1 MSADLWMLLAFAGLL
16 IAGVPVAFSLGL
28 AGAVGILSGLSPA
41 MLATLGTNTYNSIAK
56 YPLIA
61 IPLFILTGLIFERS
75 GVALRLVRF
84 AQALIGPRHG
94 GLALVAVLVCMIMGG
109 MSGSGPAD
117 AAAVAMV
124 MLPSMTKAGYPRPFS
139 ATLIAA
145 SASTAILIPPSV
157 ALILYSIVVPGVDL
171 RALFAAGL
179 FPGVLAGLAL
189 LVPALLVSKRYG
201 WEGRGWEGRGWEGGA
216 PVAGAERLG
225 VGETFKQALPAL
237 FAPVLIL
244 GGLRS
249 GLFTPTEAAVVAVAY
264 GVVIGLF
271 VTRELGW
278 RDLWAL
284 FGEAA
289 VISGVVML
297 IIALAGIFA
306 WAGTMLGTFRHLAEW
321 IISLSD
327 SGVVL
332 LVLVMLAVL
341 AAGMLLDA
349 ISIYLIMMPIL
360 IPVMQHFEWN
370 PVWFGILLAMNIAI
384 GQFTPPVAVN
394 LMVTTEVAKI
404 RLEQTV
410 GWALLFVAA
419 MAGALALVAVFPEIA
434 LWLPRVLGYNVG

>member
-1 MSADLWMLLAFAGLL
+1 MSPDLWMLLAFAGLL

-28 AGAVGILSGLSPA
+28 AGAVGILAGLPPA

-124 MLPSMTKAGYPRPFS
+124 MLPSMTKAGYPKPFS

-179 FPGVLAGLAL
+179 FPGILAGLAL
-189 LVPALLVSKRYG
+189 LVPALIVSKRH
-201 WEGRGWEGRGWEGGA
+201 GWEGGT
-216 PVAGAERLG
+216 PVEGAERLK

-271 VTRELGW
+271 VTREIGV
-278 RDLWAL
+278 RDLWRL

-306 WAGTMLGTFRHLAEW
+306 WAGTMLGTFRDMAQW
-321 IISLSD
+321 IIALTD
-327 SGVVL
+327 NGVL
-332 LVLVMLAVL
+332 LLILIMLAVL

-349 ISIYLIMMPIL
+349 ISIYLILMPIL

-419 MAGALALVAVFPEIA
+419 MAGALALVAIFPEIA
-434 LWLPRVLGYNVG
+434 LWLPRTLGYNVG

>member
-1 MSADLWMLLAFAGLL
+1 MTPDVWMLIAFLVLL
-16 IAGVPVAFSLGL
+16 VAGVPVAFSLGL
-28 AGAVGILSGLSPA
+28 SGAVGIVTGLSPA
-41 MLATLGTNTYNSIAK
+41 MLATLGTNTYNSVAK

-61 IPLFILTGLIFERS
+61 IPLFILTGLIFERA
-75 GVALRLVRF
+75 GVAARLVRF

-94 GLALVAVLVCMIMGG
+94 GLAVVAVVVCMIMGG

-124 MLPSMTKAGYPRPFS
+124 MLPSMTRAGYPRPFS
-139 ATLIAA
+139 ATLIAS

-179 FPGVLAGLAL
+179 FPGVLAGASL
-189 LVPALLVSKRYG
+189 LIPALWLSRRYG
-201 WEGRGWEGRGWEGGA
+201 WED
-216 PVAGAERLG
+216 PAEMERPPIG
-225 VGETFKQALPAL
+225 KSFREALPAL
-237 FAPVLIL
+237 FAPVIIL

-264 GVVIGLF
+264 GILVGL
-271 VTRELGW
+271 VLTRELSLK
-278 RDLWAL
+278 DLWGL
-284 FGEAA
+284 MGEAA
-289 VISGVVML
+289 VVSGVVML

-306 WAGTMLGTFRHLAEW
+306 WSGTMLGTFRHLAEW
-321 IISLSD
+321 VIGLSD
-327 SGVVL
+327 NGTL
-332 LVLVMLAVL
+332 LLLLIMLAVL

-360 IPVMQHFEWN
+360 IPVMQHFGWN

-394 LMVTTEVAKI
+394 LMVTTEVAKV
-404 RLEQTV
+404 RLEQTL
-410 GWALLFVAA
+410 GWAMVFVVA
-419 MAGALALVAVFPEIA
+419 MASALALVVIFPEIA
-434 LWLPRVLGYNVG
+434 LWLPRVLGYNV

>member
-1 MSADLWMLLAFAGLL
+1 MMSPDLWMLLAFAGLL

-28 AGAVGILSGLSPA
+28 AGAVGILAGLPPA

-124 MLPSMTKAGYPRPFS
+124 MLPSMTKAGYPKPFS

-179 FPGVLAGLAL
+179 FPGILAGLAL

-201 WEGRGWEGRGWEGGA
+201 WEGRGWEGGT
-216 PVAGAERLG
+216 PVEGAERLK

-284 FGEAA
+284 LGEAA

-306 WAGTMLGTFRHLAEW
+306 WAGTMLGTFRDMAQW
-321 IISLSD
+321 IIALTD
-327 SGVVL
+327 NGVL
-332 LVLVMLAVL
+332 LLILIMLAVL

-349 ISIYLIMMPIL
+349 ISIYLILMPIL

-384 GQFTPPVAVN
+384 GHFTPPVAVN

-410 GWALLFVAA
+410 GWALLFVMA

-434 LWLPRVLGYNVG
+434 LWLPRTLGYNVG

>member
-1 MSADLWMLLAFAGLL
+1 MTPDVWMILAFAGLL
-16 IAGVPVAFSLGL
+16 IAGVPVAFSLAL
-28 AGAVGILSGLSPA
+28 SGAVGIVLGLSPD

-61 IPLFILTGLIFERS
+61 IPLFILTGLIFERA

-124 MLPSMTKAGYPRPFS
+124 MLPSMTKAGYPKPFS

-189 LVPALLVSKRYG
+189 LVPAMLVAKRYG
-201 WEGRGWEGRGWEGGA
+201 WEGTPVEGTEKLTVRG
-216 PVAGAERLG
+216 
-225 VGETFKQALPAL
+225 TFREALPAL

-264 GVVIGLF
+264 GAVVGLF
-271 VTRELGW
+271 LTRELTL
-278 RDLWAL
+278 RDVWELL
-284 FGEAA
+284 GEAA
-289 VISGVVML
+289 IISGVVML

-306 WAGTMLGTFRHLAEW
+306 WSGTMLGTFRHLAEW
-321 IISLSD
+321 IISLTD
-327 SGVVL
+327 NGVL
-332 LVLVMLAVL
+332 LLILVMLAVL
-341 AAGMLLDA
+341 VAGMLLDA

-404 RLEQTV
+404 RLEHTI
-410 GWALLFVAA
+410 GWALLFVVA
-419 MAGALALVAVFPEIA
+419 MGCALALVAIFPSIA
-434 LWLPRVLGYNVG
+434 LWLPTVLGYNV

>member
-1 MSADLWMLLAFAGLL
+1 MSPDLWMLLAFAGLL

-61 IPLFILTGLIFERS
+61 IPLFILTGLIFERA
-75 GVALRLVRF
+75 GVAARLVRF

-179 FPGVLAGLAL
+179 FPGILAGLAL
-189 LVPALLVSKRYG
+189 LGPALLVSRRYG
-201 WEGRGWEGRGWEGGA
+201 WEGSGWEGGT
-216 PVAGAERLG
+216 PVEGAEHPR
-225 VGETFKQALPAL
+225 VGESFKQALPAL
-237 FAPVLIL
+237 FAPVVIL

-264 GVVIGLF
+264 GALVGLF
-271 VTRELGW
+271 LTREMRW
-278 RDLWAL
+278 RDLWEL
-284 FGEAA
+284 LGEAA

-321 IISLSD
+321 IVGLSD
-327 SGVVL
+327 SGPLL

-341 AAGMLLDA
+341 VAGMLLDA

-360 IPVMQHFEWN
+360 IPVMQHFGWN

-394 LMVTTEVAKI
+394 LMVTTEVAKV
-404 RLEQTV
+404 RLEQTL

-419 MAGALALVAVFPEIA
+419 MAGALVLVALFPEIA
-434 LWLPRVLGYNVG
+434 LWLPRVLGYNLG

>member
-1 MSADLWMLLAFAGLL
+1 MSPDLWMLLAFVGLL
-16 IAGVPVAFSLGL
+16 VAGVPVAFSLGL
-28 AGAVGILSGLSPA
+28 SGAVGIVTGLSPA

-179 FPGVLAGLAL
+179 FPGILAGLAL
-189 LVPALLVSKRYG
+189 LVPALLVSRRYG
-201 WEGRGWEGRGWEGGA
+201 WEGGDALVDSADRPA
-216 PVAGAERLG
+216 
-225 VGETFKQALPAL
+225 VGKAFKQALPAL

-264 GVVIGLF
+264 GLLVGLY
-271 VTRELGW
+271 VTRELTL

-306 WAGTMLGTFRHLAEW
+306 WAGTMLGTFRELAEW
-321 IISLSD
+321 IIGLTD
-327 SGVVL
+327 NGTWML
-332 LVLVMLAVL
+332 ILIMLAVL
-341 AAGMLLDA
+341 LAGTLLDA
-349 ISIYLIMMPIL
+349 ISIYLILMPIL

-370 PVWFGILLAMNIAI
+370 PVWFGILMAMNIAI

-394 LMVTTEVAKI
+394 LMVTTEIAKI
-404 RLEQTV
+404 RLEQTI
-410 GWALLFVAA
+410 GWALMFVVA
-419 MAGALALVAVFPEIA
+419 MGGALALVAVFPEIA
-434 LWLPRVLGYNVG
+434 LWLPRVLGYNL

>member
-1 MSADLWMLLAFAGLL
+1 MTPDIWMILAFAGLL
-16 IAGVPVAFSLGL
+16 IAGVPVAFSLAL
-28 AGAVGILSGLSPA
+28 SGAVGIVLGLSPD

-61 IPLFILTGLIFERS
+61 IPLFILTGLIFERA

-124 MLPSMTKAGYPRPFS
+124 MLPSMTKAGYPKPFS

-157 ALILYSIVVPGVDL
+157 ALILYSIVVPSVDL

-189 LVPALLVSKRYG
+189 LVPAMLAAKRYG
-201 WEGRGWEGRGWEGGA
+201 WEGT
-216 PVAGAERLG
+216 PVEGAERLTVRG
-225 VGETFKQALPAL
+225 TFREALPAL

-264 GVVIGLF
+264 GAVVGLF
-271 VTRELGW
+271 LTRELTL
-278 RDLWAL
+278 RDVWELL
-284 FGEAA
+284 GEAA
-289 VISGVVML
+289 IISGVVML

-306 WAGTMLGTFRHLAEW
+306 WTGTMLGTFRHLAEW
-321 IISLSD
+321 IIGLTD
-327 SGVVL
+327 NGVLL

-341 AAGMLLDA
+341 VAGMLLDA

-404 RLEQTV
+404 RLEHTL
-410 GWALLFVAA
+410 GWALLFVVA
-419 MAGALALVAVFPEIA
+419 MGGALALVAIFPGIA
-434 LWLPRVLGYNVG
+434 LWLPTVLGYNV

>member
-1 MSADLWMLLAFAGLL
+1 MTPDLWMLVTFLAFLL
-16 IAGVPVAFSLGL
+16 VGVPVAFSLGL
-28 AGAVGILSGLSPA
+28 SGAVGIIAGLPPA
-41 MLATLGTNTYNSIAK
+41 MLSTLGTNTYNSIAK

-75 GVALRLVRF
+75 GVAARLVRF

-94 GLALVAVLVCMIMGG
+94 GLAVVAVLVCMIMGG

-124 MLPSMTKAGYPRPFS
+124 MLPSMAKAGYPKPFS

-179 FPGVLAGLAL
+179 FPGILAGLSL
-189 LVPALLVSKRYG
+189 LIPALWLSRR
-201 WEGRGWEGRGWEGGA
+201 RGWEKPDG
-216 PVAGAERLG
+216 VERPPLG
-225 VGETFKQALPAL
+225 ESFRQAIPAL

-264 GVVIGLF
+264 GVVIGLWW
-271 VTRELGW
+271 TRELSL

-284 FGEAA
+284 LGEAA
-289 VISGVVML
+289 VISGIVML

-321 IISLSD
+321 VIGLTD
-327 SGVVL
+327 NGALL

-360 IPVMQHFEWN
+360 IPVMQHFDWN

-394 LMVTTEVAKI
+394 LMVTAEVARI

-410 GWALLFVAA
+410 GWALLFVFA
-419 MAGALALVAVFPEIA
+419 MGSALAVVALFPEIA
-434 LWLPRVLGYNVG
+434 LWLPRVLGYNV

>member
-1 MSADLWMLLAFAGLL
+1 MSPDLWMLLAFAGFL
-16 IAGVPVAFSLGL
+16 IAGVPVAFSLAL
-28 AGAVGILSGLSPA
+28 AGATGILAGLSPA

-124 MLPSMTKAGYPRPFS
+124 MLPSMTKAGYPKPFS

-179 FPGVLAGLAL
+179 FPGILAGLAL
-189 LVPALLVSKRYG
+189 LVPALIVSRRYG
-201 WEGRGWEGRGWEGGA
+201 WEGRSWEGGMS
-216 PVAGAERLG
+216 VAGAERLR

-237 FAPVLIL
+237 FAPILIL

-370 PVWFGILLAMNIAI
+370 PVWFGILLAMNVAI

-410 GWALLFVAA
+410 GWALLFVVA

-434 LWLPRVLGYNVG
+434 LWLPRTLGYNVG

>member
-1 MSADLWMLLAFAGLL
+1 MMSPDIWMILAFAGLL
-16 IAGVPVAFSLGL
+16 IAGVPVAFSLAL
-28 AGAVGILSGLSPA
+28 SGAVGIMVGLSPD
-41 MLATLGTNTYNSIAK
+41 MLATMGTNTYNSIAK

-61 IPLFILTGLIFERS
+61 IPLFILTGLIFERA
-75 GVALRLVRF
+75 GVAIRLVRF

-94 GLALVAVLVCMIMGG
+94 GLALVAVLVCMMMGG

-124 MLPSMTKAGYPRPFS
+124 MLPSMTKAGYPKPFS

-179 FPGVLAGLAL
+179 FPGILAGLAL
-189 LVPALLVSKRYG
+189 LVPAMLVSRQ
-201 WEGRGWEGRGWEGGA
+201 RGWEGSPGSTGGEG
-216 PVAGAERLG
+216 VEWLSIRT
-225 VGETFKQALPAL
+225 TFRQALPAL

-264 GVVIGLF
+264 GAAVGLLL
-271 VTRELGW
+271 TREMTLK
-278 RDLWAL
+278 DLWEL
-284 FGEAA
+284 LGEAA
-289 VISGVVML
+289 IISGVVML

-321 IISLSD
+321 IIGLTD
-327 SGVVL
+327 NGVLL

-341 AAGMLLDA
+341 IAGMLLDA

-410 GWALLFVAA
+410 GWALLFVLA
-419 MAGALALVAVFPEIA
+419 MAAALALVAVFPGIA
-434 LWLPRVLGYNVG
+434 LWLPTMLGYNV

>member
-1 MSADLWMLLAFAGLL
+1 MTPDIWMILAFAGLL
-16 IAGVPVAFSLGL
+16 IAGVPVAFSLAL
-28 AGAVGILSGLSPA
+28 SGAVGIVLGLSPD

-61 IPLFILTGLIFERS
+61 IPLFILTGLIFERA

-124 MLPSMTKAGYPRPFS
+124 MLPSMTKAGYPKPFS

-189 LVPALLVSKRYG
+189 LVPAMLAAKRYG
-201 WEGRGWEGRGWEGGA
+201 WEGT
-216 PVAGAERLG
+216 PVEGAERLTVRG
-225 VGETFKQALPAL
+225 TFREALPAL

-264 GVVIGLF
+264 GAVVGLF
-271 VTRELGW
+271 LTRELTL
-278 RDLWAL
+278 RDVWELL
-284 FGEAA
+284 GEAA
-289 VISGVVML
+289 IISGVVML

-321 IISLSD
+321 IIGLTD
-327 SGVVL
+327 NGVLL

-341 AAGMLLDA
+341 VAGMLLDA

-404 RLEQTV
+404 RLEHTL
-410 GWALLFVAA
+410 GWALLFVVA
-419 MAGALALVAVFPEIA
+419 MGGALALVAIFPGIA
-434 LWLPRVLGYNVG
+434 LWLPTVLGYNV

>member
-1 MSADLWMLLAFAGLL
+1 MTPDVWMLIAFLVLL

-28 AGAVGILSGLSPA
+28 SGAVGIVTGLSPA
-41 MLATLGTNTYNSIAK
+41 MLATLGTNTYNSVAK

-61 IPLFILTGLIFERS
+61 IPLFILTGLIFERA
-75 GVALRLVRF
+75 GVAARLVRF

-94 GLALVAVLVCMIMGG
+94 GLAVVAVVVCMIMGG

-124 MLPSMTKAGYPRPFS
+124 MLPSMTRAGYPRPFS
-139 ATLIAA
+139 ATLIAS

-179 FPGVLAGLAL
+179 FPGVLAGASL
-189 LVPALLVSKRYG
+189 LIPALWLSRRFG
-201 WEGRGWEGRGWEGGA
+201 WED
-216 PVAGAERLG
+216 PAEMERPPIG
-225 VGETFKQALPAL
+225 KSFREALPAL
-237 FAPVLIL
+237 FAPVIIL

-264 GVVIGLF
+264 GILVGL
-271 VTRELGW
+271 VLTRELSLK
-278 RDLWAL
+278 DLWGL
-284 FGEAA
+284 MGEAA
-289 VISGVVML
+289 VVSGVVML

-306 WAGTMLGTFRHLAEW
+306 WSGTMLGTFRHLAEW
-321 IISLSD
+321 VIGLSD
-327 SGVVL
+327 NGTL
-332 LVLVMLAVL
+332 LLLLSMLAVL

-360 IPVMQHFEWN
+360 IPVMQHFGWN

-394 LMVTTEVAKI
+394 LMVTTEVAKV

-410 GWALLFVAA
+410 GWAMVFVAA
-419 MAGALALVAVFPEIA
+419 MASALALVVIFPEIA
-434 LWLPRVLGYNVG
+434 LWLPRVLGYNV

>member
-1 MSADLWMLLAFAGLL
+1 MNPDLWMLLAFAGLL

-28 AGAVGILSGLSPA
+28 SGAVGILAGLSPA

-61 IPLFILTGLIFERS
+61 IPLFILTGLIFERA
-75 GVALRLVRF
+75 GVAARLVRF

-124 MLPSMTKAGYPRPFS
+124 MLPSMTRAGYPRPFS

-189 LVPALLVSKRYG
+189 LVPALLVSRRYG
-201 WEGRGWEGRGWEGGA
+201 WEGGT
-216 PVAGAERLG
+216 PVEGAEHPR
-225 VGETFKQALPAL
+225 VGESFRQALPAL

-264 GVVIGLF
+264 GTLVGLF
-271 VTRELGW
+271 LTREMRW
-278 RDLWAL
+278 RDLWSL
-284 FGEAA
+284 LGEAA

-321 IISLSD
+321 IVGLSD
-327 SGVVL
+327 SGPLL
-332 LVLVMLAVL
+332 LVLIMLAVL
-341 AAGMLLDA
+341 VAGMLLDA

-360 IPVMQHFEWN
+360 IPVMQHFGWN

-394 LMVTTEVAKI
+394 LMVTTEVAKV

-419 MAGALALVAVFPEIA
+419 MASALALVAVFPEIA
-434 LWLPRVLGYNVG
+434 LWLPRVLGYNLG

>member
-1 MSADLWMLLAFAGLL
+1 MTPDLWMLAAFLL
-16 IAGVPVAFSLGL
+16 LLVAGVPVAFSLGL
-28 AGAVGILSGLSPA
+28 SGAVGIITGLSPA
-41 MLATLGTNTYNSIAK
+41 MLATLGTNTYNSVAK

-61 IPLFILTGLIFERS
+61 IPLFILTGLIFERA
-75 GVALRLVRF
+75 GVAARLVRF
-84 AQALIGPRHG
+84 AQALVGPRHG
-94 GLALVAVLVCMIMGG
+94 GLAVVAVVVCMIMGG

-124 MLPSMTKAGYPRPFS
+124 MLPSMTRAGYPRPFS
-139 ATLIAA
+139 ATLIAS

-179 FPGVLAGLAL
+179 FPGVLAGASL
-189 LVPALLVSKRYG
+189 LIPALWLSRHYG
-201 WEGRGWEGRGWEGGA
+201 WEDPRD
-216 PVAGAERLG
+216 VERPPIG
-225 VGETFKQALPAL
+225 KSFREALPAL
-237 FAPVLIL
+237 FAPVIIL

-264 GVVIGLF
+264 GVIVGLV
-271 VTRELGW
+271 VTRELSLK
-278 RDLWAL
+278 DLWGL
-284 FGEAA
+284 MGEAA
-289 VISGVVML
+289 IVSGVVML

-306 WAGTMLGTFRHLAEW
+306 WSGTMLGTFRHLAEW
-321 IISLSD
+321 VIGLSD
-327 SGVVL
+327 NGALL
-332 LVLVMLAVL
+332 LVLIMLAVL

-360 IPVMQHFEWN
+360 IPVMQHFGWN

-394 LMVTTEVAKI
+394 LMVTTEVAKV

-410 GWALLFVAA
+410 GWALIFVAA
-419 MAGALALVAVFPEIA
+419 MASALALVAIFPEIA
-434 LWLPRVLGYNVG
+434 LWLPRILGYNV

>member
-1 MSADLWMLLAFAGLL
+1 MSPDLWMLLAFAVLL
-16 IAGVPVAFSLGL
+16 VAGVPVAFSLGL
-28 AGAVGILSGLSPA
+28 AGAVGIMAGLSPD
-41 MLATLGTNTYNSIAK
+41 MLATLGMNTYNSVAK

-61 IPLFILTGLIFERS
+61 IPLFILTGLIFERA
-75 GVALRLVRF
+75 GVAARLVRF
-84 AQALIGPRHG
+84 ARALIGPRHG

-124 MLPSMTKAGYPRPFS
+124 MLPSMTRAGYPRPFS

-179 FPGVLAGLAL
+179 FPGVLAGMAL
-189 LVPALLVSKRYG
+189 LVPAWWLSRRHG
-201 WEGRGWEGRGWEGGA
+201 WEA
-216 PVAGAERLG
+216 PEEAEREPLG
-225 VGETFKQALPAL
+225 ESFRQAIPAL

-264 GVVIGLF
+264 GTVVGLWL
-271 VTRELGW
+271 TRELRW
-278 RDLWAL
+278 RDLWEL

-297 IIALAGIFA
+297 IISLAGIFA

-321 IISLSD
+321 VIGLSD
-327 SGVVL
+327 NGAL
-332 LVLVMLAVL
+332 LLLMIMLAVL
-341 AAGMLLDA
+341 VAGMLLDA

-360 IPVMQHFEWN
+360 IPVMQHFDWN

-394 LMVTTEVAKI
+394 LMVTTEVARV
-404 RLEQTV
+404 RLEQTL
-410 GWALLFVAA
+410 GWALVFVVAMASALVLVAA
-419 MAGALALVAVFPEIA
+419 FPSIA
-434 LWLPRVLGYNVG
+434 LWLPRGLGYNV